1 MSEKIAR
8 TLRRDAG
15 LLRRDITSGARR
27 AVFRLVTPTID
38 RYQTVIDPQG
48 VMLDEHKAAGSPFL
62 WMHSSGDGFGP
73 APPPDVVIGRVV
85 EYAQSAA
92 ALDITVEF
100 RAPRNADDLAA
111 YGSLN
116 SAANSIRFMFS
127 TDPAKSGDVERTAYQ
142 LKKFLLDV
150 LRVDGDDNSTIK
162 ELLARAVGCEFV
174 AQAHH
179 RVDSERDTTFID
191 VKNWMPLD

>member
-1 MSEKIAR
+1 MNFLDVLNTRAGEIEKPKVFPVGTYCWKVNKAHKEG
-8 TLRRDAG
+8 TAG
-15 LLRRDITSGARR
+15 KGDWNTVDIPIIPY
-27 AVFRLVTPTID
+27 AVHEASD
-38 RYQTVIDPQG
+38 
-48 VMLDEHKAAGSPFL
+48 
-62 WMHSSGDGFGP
+62 
-73 APPPDVVIGRVV
+73 DV
-85 EYAQSAA
+85 
-92 ALDITVEF
+92 
-100 RAPRNADDLAA
+100 NADDLAA